1 MPWQT
6 WQWSTV
12 LDRENKAESQDNE
25 SKDEKD
31 IEVLHFERHGSNDL
45 WREMAKAR
53 EKLGQRIFGVET
65 GNGL

>member
-1 MPWQT
+1 M
-6 WQWSTV
+6 
-12 LDRENKAESQDNE
+12 LDRENKAKSQDNE
-25 SKDEKD
+25 SRDEKGIT
-31 IEVLHFERHGSNDL
+31 IEVLHFERHSSSDL

>member
-1 MPWQT
+1 M
-6 WQWSTV
+6 
-12 LDRENKAESQDNE
+12 LDRENKAKSQDNE
-25 SKDEKD
+25 SRDEKGIT

>member
-1 MPWQT
+1 M
-6 WQWSTV
+6 
-12 LDRENKAESQDNE
+12 LDRENKAKSRDNE
-25 SKDEKD
+25 SRDEKGIT
-31 IEVLHFERHGSNDL
+31 IEVLHFERHSSNDL